1 MRRRRRVGQAAGPRA
16 VLITATTVE
25 PRTLEIYEQVVGSLE
40 NVMDP
45 KISAEVA
52 GRVTR
57 VLGFTGKKS
66 ETTAPLAIA
75 VIGGMI
81 TSTLLTLVVVPS
93 AYSLVESWRER
104 RRTAVAAGAG
114 ALHAPQALKENH

>member
-1 MRRRRRVGQAAGPRA
+1 
-16 VLITATTVE
+16 
-25 PRTLEIYEQVVGSLE
+25 
-40 NVMDP
+40 MDP
-45 KISAEVA
+45 KISAEAA

-81 TSTLLTLVVVPS
+81 TSTLLTLV
-93 AYSLVESWRER
+93 ESWRER

-114 ALHAPQALKENH
+114 ALHAPQAPKENH